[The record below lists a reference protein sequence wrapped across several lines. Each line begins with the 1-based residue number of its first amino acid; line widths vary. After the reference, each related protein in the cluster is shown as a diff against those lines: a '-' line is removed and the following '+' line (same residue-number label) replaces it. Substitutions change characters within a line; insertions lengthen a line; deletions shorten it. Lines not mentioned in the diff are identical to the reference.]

1 MSLGRGKGN
10 KVGLGGEPL
19 MEIMPS
25 PWGSVAPA
33 VTLVLFFFNVYLF
46 FIYLA
51 RPSLSCGTWVILVV
65 AGGI

>member
-1 MSLGRGKGN
+1 
-10 KVGLGGEPL
+10 

-51 RPSLSCGTWVILVV
+51 MPSLSCGTWVILVV

>member
-10 KVGLGGEPL
+10 KVGLAGEPL

-25 PWGSVAPA
+25 PWASVAPA

-51 RPSLSCGTWVILVV
+51 VPSLSCSTWVILVV